1 MLKSFCNDC
10 LHLSLALVLPLVLV
24 GPKDSSSPHK
34 ASMHLAPTTKRLVFL
49 WFVAC
54 RATVHSVLSWF
65 FISGL
70 RSLSLSIF
78 SFWGRLQES
87 YSCRRL
93 HILGQQTPSLKMLS
107 LASHLCTIWEGLGVW
122 PELQHLES
130 IWSQAKPNK
139 AAEETHKNT
148 NATPQVQSDDSGFKN
163 NRVATLSCGWKVSV
177 GSTKIQSP
185 RHIHQNPSRHCH

>member
-1 MLKSFCNDC
+1 MTVFTCHWLLFFPWFLLVPKIAAVLTKPVCISLRQQNDLFFCGL
-10 LHLSLALVLPLVLV
+10 LHVELLYILFCHGFSSLGYA
-24 GPKDSSSPHK
+24 
-34 ASMHLAPTTKRLVFL
+34 
-49 WFVAC
+49 
-54 RATVHSVLSWF
+54 
-65 FISGL
+65 
-70 RSLSLSIF
+70 LSLSIF